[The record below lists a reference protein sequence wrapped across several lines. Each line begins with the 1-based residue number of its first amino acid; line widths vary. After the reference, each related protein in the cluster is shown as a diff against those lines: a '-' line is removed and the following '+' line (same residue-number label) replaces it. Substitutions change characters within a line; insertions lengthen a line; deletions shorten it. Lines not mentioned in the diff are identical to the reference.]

1 MRLISLLLVLM
12 MDFAPWL
19 LIRSLDATFLSLAL
33 SILKMLLLESKAN
46 KIEKMKSLVILLLVE
61 AIFRGTLMQRVSL
74 TWLNSRFCGL
84 GLLDLL
90 LEGINMSLLI
100 FAGLIN
106 LIGLYYLKEKLIKKF
121 IDLLEKLI
129 GEICGLLK
137 KQQKRKIIF

>member
-90 LEGINMSLLI
+90 LEGLNMSLLI

>member
-1 MRLISLLLVLM
+1 
-12 MDFAPWL
+12 
-19 LIRSLDATFLSLAL
+19 
-33 SILKMLLLESKAN
+33 MLLLESKAN

-61 AIFRGTLMQRVSL
+61 AISRGTLMQRVSL